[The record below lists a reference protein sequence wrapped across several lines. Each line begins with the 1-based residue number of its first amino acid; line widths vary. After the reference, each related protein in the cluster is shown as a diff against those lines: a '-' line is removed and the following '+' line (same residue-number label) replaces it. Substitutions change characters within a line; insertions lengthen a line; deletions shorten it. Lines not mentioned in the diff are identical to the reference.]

1 MGEAFFVTHSDAIIS
16 SGDGDC
22 AHLIGPDVIPQGAS
36 KHRRVIAV
44 PVEKVTPVFEQGS
57 NDICLKIIP
66 HSLEKSVKSNFLSG
80 HQLCCQWSKVGPDN
94 FDSW

>member
-1 MGEAFFVTHSDAIIS
+1 MGEAFLVSHSDAIIS

-44 PVEKVTPVFEQGS
+44 PVEKVTPVFEQG
-57 NDICLKIIP
+57 
-66 HSLEKSVKSNFLSG
+66 
-80 HQLCCQWSKVGPDN
+80 
-94 FDSW
+94 

>member
-1 MGEAFFVTHSDAIIS
+1 MGEAFLVALSNAIIS

-44 PVEKVTPVFEQGS
+44 PVEKVTPIFEQG
-57 NDICLKIIP
+57 
-66 HSLEKSVKSNFLSG
+66 
-80 HQLCCQWSKVGPDN
+80 
-94 FDSW
+94 

>member
-1 MGEAFFVTHSDAIIS
+1 MGEAFLVALSNAIIS

-44 PVEKVTPVFEQGS
+44 PVEKVIPIFEQG
-57 NDICLKIIP
+57 
-66 HSLEKSVKSNFLSG
+66 
-80 HQLCCQWSKVGPDN
+80 
-94 FDSW
+94 

>member
-1 MGEAFFVTHSDAIIS
+1 MGEAFLVGHSDAIIS

-44 PVEKVTPVFEQGS
+44 PVEKVIPVFEQGEKRHLFKNHWRLS
-57 NDICLKIIP
+57 G
-66 HSLEKSVKSNFLSG
+66 KSVKSNFFSG
-80 HQLCCQWSKVGPDN
+80 QQLCCQWSKVGPDN

>member
-1 MGEAFFVTHSDAIIS
+1 MGEAFLVGHSDASIS

-44 PVEKVTPVFEQGS
+44 PVEKVTPVLDRVR
-57 NDICLKIIP
+57 NDICLNIIP
-66 HSLEKSVKSNFLSG
+66 PSLGKA
-80 HQLCCQWSKVGPDN
+80 
-94 FDSW
+94 

>member
-1 MGEAFFVTHSDAIIS
+1 MGEAFLVALSNAIIS

-44 PVEKVTPVFEQGS
+44 PVEKVTPVLDRVR
-57 NDICLKIIP
+57 NDICKNNSPL
-66 HSLEKSVKSNFLSG
+66 LEKA
-80 HQLCCQWSKVGPDN
+80 
-94 FDSW
+94 

>member
-57 NDICLKIIP
+57 NDICLNIIP
-66 HSLEKSVKSNFLSG
+66 PSLEKA
-80 HQLCCQWSKVGPDN
+80 
-94 FDSW
+94 

>member
-1 MGEAFFVTHSDAIIS
+1 MGEAFLVAISDAIIS

-44 PVEKVTPVFEQGS
+44 PVEKVTPFSNRVR
-57 NDICLKIIP
+57 NDICLNIIP
-66 HSLEKSVKSNFLSG
+66 LSLGKA
-80 HQLCCQWSKVGPDN
+80 
-94 FDSW
+94 